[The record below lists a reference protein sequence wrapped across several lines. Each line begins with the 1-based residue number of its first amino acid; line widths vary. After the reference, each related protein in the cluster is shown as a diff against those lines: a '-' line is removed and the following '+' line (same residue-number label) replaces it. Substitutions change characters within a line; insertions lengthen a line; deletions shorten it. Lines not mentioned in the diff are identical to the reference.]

1 MDIRNLR
8 SILAVMETG
17 SLTAAAMRLGISQPA
32 LTKSIQ
38 RLEAQL
44 GAPLFT
50 REPKGMRA
58 TIYGESLREFARS
71 TCVGMEETI
80 KEIESLKKGSSGY
93 VTIGGPPLIAQ
104 HLFPEIIVRTT
115 RAYPNLRIRIIE
127 QIDDLFSSLL
137 DGKFDLL
144 AATMTS
150 EARQTGL
157 NSMWMLDDHLV
168 VVARPQHP
176 VTKIKSPRAKDLTEF
191 NWVFSGTGNLHR
203 KRLERFFE
211 SENVPLPRAVAETSA
226 PELIRSIVVQ
236 TDCIALMAK
245 MGAQADL
252 DAGILE
258 HVEIDS
264 PFMLRSIAMLWRSTH
279 PLSPAANRVMD
290 VVRMVCRE
298 RGYAPVPTLDSGRLC
313 AAVE

>member
-17 SLTAAAMRLGISQPA
+17 SLTAAAIQLGISQPA

-58 TIYGESLREFARS
+58 TVYGESLREFARS
-71 TCVGMEETI
+71 TCVGMAETI
-80 KEIESLKKGSSGY
+80 KEIEALKNGTRGY

-115 RAYPNLRIRIIE
+115 KAYPNLRIRIVE

-144 AATMTS
+144 AATLTS
-150 EARQTGL
+150 EGQQSGL
-157 NSMWMLDDHLV
+157 NHMWMLDDHLV
-168 VVARPQHP
+168 IVARPGHA
-176 VTKIKSPRAKDLTEF
+176 VTKLKSPRARDLTSF
-191 NWVFSGTGNLHR
+191 NWIFSSIGNLHR
-203 KRLERFFE
+203 NRLERFFE
-211 SENVPLPRAVAETSA
+211 SENVPLPKAVAETSA
-226 PELIRSIVVQ
+226 PEMVRSIVVQ

-258 HVEIDS
+258 HVEIES
-264 PFMLRSIAMLWRSTH
+264 PFMLRSISMLWRSTH
-279 PLSPAANRVMD
+279 PLSPAASRVMD
-290 VVRMVCRE
+290 IVKVICRE
-298 RGYAPVPTLDSGRLC
+298 RGYAQLKS
-313 AAVE
+313 

>member
-50 REPKGMRA
+50 REPKGMRE

-80 KEIESLKKGSSGY
+80 KEIEALKKGSSGY

-176 VTKIKSPRAKDLTEF
+176 VTKIKTPRAKDLTEF

-298 RGYAPVPTLDSGRLC
+298 RGYAPVPTLDSGR
-313 AAVE
+313 